1 MKKIIHFFTL
11 FPFLAL
17 IGGPLLSITL
27 GNSINIYFSD
37 IIVFAA
43 FIYCAINRKG
53 IVKVIR
59 TESVIIKVFFL
70 FSTVLFLSLIFS
82 PLHLTIN
89 ERVISGLYLCRFF
102 LYFSIFIAFK
112 LLFIKKAIKPIYI
125 TNSLIIT
132 GLVLSIIGWIQY
144 FLYPDLRNLMY
155 LGWDPHY
162 MRIFSTYFDP
172 NYLGLILVLTLISLS
187 TITNSVKKWIIGCL
201 LVITLAFTYSRSS
214 FLSLFFISVINLI
227 FKKKWMTTALVGA
240 VFIILLLLLPRPLG
254 NESVKLERIFTLTE
268 RVTQWK
274 EAGDII
280 SNYPI
285 LGVGFNTLRFARR
298 NLSLTSAEFLMGH
311 SGAGVDNS
319 FLFIGVTSG
328 IIGLLSFIFL
338 LIILFIKIS
347 YTAKLILGAI
357 LIHGFFLNSFFLPFV
372 MMWFWLV
379 IADSKVEKSI

>member
-1 MKKIIHFFTL
+1 
-11 FPFLAL
+11 
-17 IGGPLLSITL
+17 
-27 GNSINIYFSD
+27 
-37 IIVFAA
+37 
-43 FIYCAINRKG
+43 
-53 IVKVIR
+53 
-59 TESVIIKVFFL
+59 
-70 FSTVLFLSLIFS
+70 
-82 PLHLTIN
+82 
-89 ERVISGLYLCRFF
+89 
-102 LYFSIFIAFK
+102 
-112 LLFIKKAIKPIYI
+112 
-125 TNSLIIT
+125 
-132 GLVLSIIGWIQY
+132 
-144 FLYPDLRNLMY
+144 
-155 LGWDPHY
+155 
-162 MRIFSTYFDP
+162 
-172 NYLGLILVLTLISLS
+172 
-187 TITNSVKKWIIGCL
+187 
-201 LVITLAFTYSRSS
+201 
-214 FLSLFFISVINLI
+214 
-227 FKKKWMTTALVGA
+227 MTTALVGA